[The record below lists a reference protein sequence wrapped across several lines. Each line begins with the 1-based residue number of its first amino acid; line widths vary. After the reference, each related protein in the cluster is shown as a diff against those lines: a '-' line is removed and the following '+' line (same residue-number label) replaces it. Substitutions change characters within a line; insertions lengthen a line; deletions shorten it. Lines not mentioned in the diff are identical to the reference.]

1 VHWQENN
8 SKSAELFRMA
18 SNKCLL
24 NVDMPTFSQ
33 LTSAADDNLKV
44 WFTHDTLQVLCAWNP
59 TSVWIYRG
67 PTRLKVLFIFLR

>member
-1 VHWQENN
+1 MPSLTHSWRVKIIIHSLQHNTVHWQENN

-44 WFTHDTLQVLCAWNP
+44 
-59 TSVWIYRG
+59 
-67 PTRLKVLFIFLR
+67 